1 MGYGHL
7 RAERRVSVH
16 VLDVVGQCGV
26 GMVDKST
33 AVNADNSTV
42 GLNRLV
48 HGSLLNAPITAMEQA
63 QLGIRPQTA
72 MLNPATE
79 ERVLPRNRETNS
91 SFFRNIQISTCLG
104 GPYHVQTPFPRFRL
118 RTPLPPPPPPL
129 HPSTPT

>member
-26 GMVDKST
+26 GMGDKST
-33 AVNADNSTV
+33 AGNADNSTV
-42 GLNRLV
+42 GFNRRV

-63 QLGIRPQTA
+63 QLGIKPETA

-79 ERVLPRNRETNS
+79 EKGLPGNLETNGG
-91 SFFRNIQISTCLG
+91 FFGTLQI
-104 GPYHVQTPFPRFRL
+104 
-118 RTPLPPPPPPL
+118 
-129 HPSTPT
+129 